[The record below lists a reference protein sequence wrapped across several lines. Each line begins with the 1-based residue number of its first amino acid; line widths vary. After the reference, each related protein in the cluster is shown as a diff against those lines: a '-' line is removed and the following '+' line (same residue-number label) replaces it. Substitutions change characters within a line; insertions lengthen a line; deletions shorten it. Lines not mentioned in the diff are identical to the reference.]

1 MPKLRT
7 ACTSGSSRGHT
18 PGARYGGTQRMVVWL
33 ARGLATAGHRVTLI
47 AGHGSRVPEATVI
60 SVAVDAARGPAFDI
74 RPLLPPGLDI
84 LVTYAPLRV
93 KPDHPWLRVLP
104 GNRKPGVKAAPNII
118 YLSRDHARRHG
129 SETFV
134 YNGVDPAE
142 FQFRRDKDDYDL
154 FLGRL
159 HAAKGYRWAVA
170 GAKRLRRRLLLAGG
184 WRPSLSRMCN
194 TSAASAGPEGGAAGR
209 GRRTVDAGA
218 LGRAVRHHADRG
230 AGERHAGAR
239 HAAGRRCRRSCHR
252 MWGRWVTRWTSWWS
266 FGPGWT
272 RWHRRPAA
280 ARGAALHPSRD
291 GGGLPADVPGVSGDR
306 GAAGGE
312 AAGADPLRSGAT
324 RTAAPSPAPR
334 RAGRP
339 AGACRCARPAPAAGR
354 LRPPA
359 PTRPDPAAP
368 PRAAS

>member
-1 MPKLRT
+1 MHIGIFSWDILP
-7 ACTSGSSRGHT
+7 A
-18 PGARYGGTQRMVVWL
+18 PRYGGTQRMVVWL

-134 YNGVDPAE
+134 YNGLDPAE

-159 HAAKGYRWAVA
+159 HASKGYRWAVA

-184 WRPSLSRMCN
+184 WRPSLSRYVKYVGSVGG
-194 TSAASAGPEGGAAGR
+194 TRKAELLAG
-209 GRRTVDAGA
+209 AGA
-218 LGRAVRHHADRG
+218 LWMPALWDEPFGITLIEAMVSGTPVLGTRRGSLPEIVSPEVGALGDTLDELVELRARLDAMAPEACRTHV
-230 AGERHAGAR
+230 ERHFTHHVMAEGYL
-239 HAAGRRCRRSCHR
+239 R
-252 MWGRWVTRWTSWWS
+252 MFQAYLASGVLPEGKLL
-266 FGPGWT
+266 GP
-272 RWHRRPAA
+272 
-280 ARGAALHPSRD
+280 L
-291 GGGLPADVPGVSGDR
+291 
-306 GAAGGE
+306 
-312 AAGADPLRSGAT
+312 
-324 RTAAPSPAPR
+324 
-334 RAGRP
+334 
-339 AGACRCARPAPAAGR
+339 
-354 LRPPA
+354 
-359 PTRPDPAAP
+359 
-368 PRAAS
+368 

>member
-1 MPKLRT
+1 MHIGIFSWDILP
-7 ACTSGSSRGHT
+7 A
-18 PGARYGGTQRMVVWL
+18 PRYGGTQRMVVWL
-33 ARGLATAGHRVTLI
+33 ARGLTAAGHRVTLI

-134 YNGVDPAE
+134 YNGLDPAE

-159 HAAKGYRWAVA
+159 HATKGYRWAVA

-184 WRPSLSRMCN
+184 WRPSLSRYVKYVGSVGG
-194 TSAASAGPEGGAAGR
+194 TRKAELLAG
-209 GRRTVDAGA
+209 AGA
-218 LGRAVRHHADRG
+218 LWMPALWDEPFGITLIEAMVSGTPVLGTRRGSLPEIVSPEVGALGDTLDELVELRARLDAMAPEACRTHV
-230 AGERHAGAR
+230 ERHFTHHVMAEGYL
-239 HAAGRRCRRSCHR
+239 R
-252 MWGRWVTRWTSWWS
+252 MFQAYLATGVLPEGELL
-266 FGPGWT
+266 GP
-272 RWHRRPAA
+272 
-280 ARGAALHPSRD
+280 L
-291 GGGLPADVPGVSGDR
+291 
-306 GAAGGE
+306 
-312 AAGADPLRSGAT
+312 
-324 RTAAPSPAPR
+324 
-334 RAGRP
+334 
-339 AGACRCARPAPAAGR
+339 
-354 LRPPA
+354 
-359 PTRPDPAAP
+359 
-368 PRAAS
+368 